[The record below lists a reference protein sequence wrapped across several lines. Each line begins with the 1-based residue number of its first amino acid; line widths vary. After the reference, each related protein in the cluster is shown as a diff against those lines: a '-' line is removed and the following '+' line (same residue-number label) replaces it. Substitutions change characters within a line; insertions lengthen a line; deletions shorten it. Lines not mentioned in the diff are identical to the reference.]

1 MHRYVIFKCATLK
14 SKKVFK
20 VTVKPA
26 CFFEKKTFFLF
37 FQNGVVKHF
46 QSAFI
51 QKKIMKIEK
60 TNYKKKFLSPNFFQ
74 KKSKLTSVF
83 LLKVSKFSKNSHF
96 ALKMAKMAKNGK
108 LSKILKSILIGVE
121 WFFEK
126 KFGEWNFLLKCLL
139 SIFHFFFDWWS
150 SKMHKNEDEKS
161 ESSRI

>member
-1 MHRYVIFKCATLK
+1 MFCVTQSHIKYTSVSVCHFQVRHVEVKK
-14 SKKVFK
+14 SFQSNRK
-20 VTVKPA
+20 TRM
-26 CFFEKKTFFLF
+26 FFRKKTFFLF
-37 FQNGVVKHF
+37 FQKGVVKHF
-46 QSAFI
+46 QNAFI
-51 QKKIMKIEK
+51 QKKLIKIER

-126 KFGEWNFLLKCLL
+126 KFGE
-139 SIFHFFFDWWS
+139 
-150 SKMHKNEDEKS
+150 
-161 ESSRI
+161 

>member
-1 MHRYVIFKCATLK
+1 MFF
-14 SKKVFK
+14 SKKNI
-20 VTVKPA
+20 
-26 CFFEKKTFFLF
+26 FFIFSKWRCKTFSKCFY
-37 FQNGVVKHF
+37 
-46 QSAFI
+46 S
-51 QKKIMKIEK
+51 KKLIKIER

-126 KFGEWNFLLKCLL
+126 KFGE
-139 SIFHFFFDWWS
+139 
-150 SKMHKNEDEKS
+150 
-161 ESSRI
+161 